1 MSRAR
6 GRTTIGGQFAWR
18 LIEMLESPAYR
29 VLSLSG
35 RRILD
40 RIEIELA
47 HHGGDGN
54 GRLATTYE
62 HFEEYGMD
70 RDCIAPAIRE
80 CVALG
85 FLEVT
90 EQGRAGNREHRRPN
104 RFRLTYRPMA
114 RANPSDEWR
123 KIETVEEAQ
132 KVARDSRK
140 KENSSRGFSEV
151 SVRKTPTENVQLL
164 VRKTPTTGHSRK
176 TPTTSIS
183 RGGDGDTQETPLPS
197 QPTKSS
203 SSLPRKNVGRSAISL
218 VGLAERRVK
227 AGKPI
232 DDALRANVV
241 AFLSEAVPGS
251 DLHHRASSILGEKVA

>member
-6 GRTTIGGQFAWR
+6 RRTTIGGQFAWR

-40 RIEIELA
+40 RLEIELA

-114 RANPSDEWR
+114 RANSTDEWR
-123 KIETVEEAQ
+123 KIDTVEEAQ
-132 KVARDSRK
+132 EVARNSRK

-164 VRKTPTTGHSRK
+164 VRETPTTGHSRK

-183 RGGDGDTQETPLPS
+183 REGGASPS
-197 QPTKSS
+197 SHPTKSS
-203 SSLPRKNVGRSAISL
+203 SSIPRKNLGRSAISL

-232 DDALRANVV
+232 DDALRASVV
-241 AFLSEAVPGS
+241 AFLSAAVPGS
-251 DLHHRASSILGEKVA
+251 DLHHRASSILGEKAA